1 VGPTRGTYDHPLQ
14 VAFARGAWPSPHL
27 LPHGGG
33 VRPMATL
40 LPALGSSI
48 GPPPFSV
55 CRRRRSS
62 TAHPSSPS
70 IAVGVLPH
78 LAPRPCGCRREREGP
93 TDGHGSGAFAS
104 TRHHV
109 PLLHIPSQEPKM
121 QVDVVARWR
130 DLLHSRKRAGV
141 QV

>member
-40 LPALGSSI
+40 LPALGSSM

-62 TAHPSSPS
+62 TAPLLSLHCGRRPPSSSPS
-70 IAVGVLPH
+70 SSLRQEGTRGANRWTRIWCLCFRK
-78 LAPRPCGCRREREGP
+78 APRTVASHPEPGAQNASGCRGQVAGP
-93 TDGHGSGAFAS
+93 AA
-104 TRHHV
+104 
-109 PLLHIPSQEPKM
+109 
-121 QVDVVARWR
+121 
-130 DLLHSRKRAGV
+130 
-141 QV
+141 